1 MESSHSWSSAH
12 AWKAC
17 IPKGIKGSNPLL
29 SAKNHISKNQKIDKV
44 HLAKKFLDIV
54 KKDKSKV
61 KLSQTTTDNFKT
73 IFEKIGEYFN
83 HAD

>member
-1 MESSHSWSSAH
+1 LWTAPPPAFQEDT
-12 AWKAC
+12 KNDNQDV
-17 IPKGIKGSNPLL
+17 SN
-29 SAKNHISKNQKIDKV
+29 SKFLKDQKIDKV
-44 HLAKKFLDIV
+44 LLAKKFLDIV

-73 IFEKIGEYFN
+73 IFEKIGECFN